1 MVKKAA
7 LFILFCTLLNA
18 SEFDKYC
25 LNCHGGDFKFHVI
38 MKKYTLKYSSEK
50 RIKKAIF
57 EYLKEPLSTKSI
69 LPSEYIQRFGIK
81 EKSSLDDETLKRMI
95 DIYYERFSF
104 QSKLY

>member
-1 MVKKAA
+1 MVKKIT

-50 RIKKAIF
+50 RIKEAIF
-57 EYLKEPLSTKSI
+57 AYLKEPTAEKSI
-69 LPSEYIQRFGIK
+69 LPLEYIKRFGIK
-81 EKSSLDDETLKRMI
+81 EKSSLDDATLKRMI
-95 DIYYERFSF
+95 DIYYKEFGL
-104 QSKLY
+104 QPKLY